1 MGTLADLVGVWA
13 LLGLTKTWAL
23 RHLLNGRESVEV
35 TADTG
40 WYFVRDVRQCRVA
53 RRHTSAE
60 VFRRVCLQVAIGWS
74 ARARNW
80 VKSGR
85 PAVRTAGLLA

>member
-13 LLGLTKTWAL
+13 LLGLTTTSAI

-35 TADTG
+35 TADTA

-53 RRHTSAE
+53 RRHASAE
-60 VFRRVCLQVAIGWS
+60 VFRLIRIQGVVG
-74 ARARNW
+74 
-80 VKSGR
+80 V
-85 PAVRTAGLLA
+85 